1 MYSNAC
7 SANKTVWQITLFRNM
22 MARIFFQEVHFY
34 FLFLL
39 KYIRITREK
48 KLAYH
53 SGNLLYCSSEM
64 KGRNSALTKQLAI
77 CSGLY
82 LSLVWTGILMTWKMD
97 PFLLQCFW
105 RILKGNI
112 FLYSLLKQHG
122 VSFHFVLFVS
132 ESILLIFSF
141 FKNTGVDNLL
151 FLLWIGGYH
160 LHSLGQEPKTE
171 EL

>member
-1 MYSNAC
+1 MANNTFPQYDDQNFFSRSTLLFFISIKIYSDH
-7 SANKTVWQITLFRNM
+7 TW
-22 MARIFFQEVHFY
+22 
-34 FLFLL
+34 
-39 KYIRITREK
+39 K

-53 SGNLLYCSSEM
+53 SGNLLYCGSEM

-82 LSLVWTGILMTWKMD
+82 LSLVWTGILMAWKMD

-122 VSFHFVLFVS
+122 VSFYFVLFVS